1 MSERIEPSSW
11 ELANVF
17 RTQWNLP
24 NWVGALD
31 GKHIAIKAPPNFG
44 SSFYNNK
51 NSKFG
56 TSILYD
62 ICQFPAEGFINEK
75 KVPYFIV
82 GDDAIALCKCIIK
95 PYNTKP
101 LSRKEKI
108 FTYRLSWARLRIENA
123 LGILIGK

>member
-51 NSKFG
+51 
-56 TSILYD
+56 
-62 ICQFPAEGFINEK
+62 GFINEK